1 MRKADHVT
9 HHAFRAAPIPAIW
22 WLSVRLQLAFV
33 LVLLAPGAAGQST
46 LATITGVVTDQE
58 GAVIPSVAIEVI
70 HTRTGYRFKATSNEV
85 GLYTIPQLPDGEYTL
100 SAKAAGFQEA
110 IVRDIILAPRDIRR
124 IDLKLDIAKLQQ
136 TIEVS
141 AGATLIETESPRISD
156 TKSADL
162 LLSLPTAG
170 RGAFTMFQ
178 LTPNVTRVKDV
189 YVMRF
194 AGSRLNQSDYTL
206 DGISFMV
213 TSGSN
218 PNAPLTDY
226 MESFQEMRI
235 DVANNTAEFSTIGQV
250 SIVSK
255 SGTNQ
260 LHGSVFDYYR
270 TPFFRARSTFA
281 LARPAGVGHQ
291 PGYTL
296 GGPVYLPRIYDG
308 RNKTFFFSTM
318 ELNKSSI
325 STGTLA
331 ATVPAVPWRSGDF
344 SLLSTAVTDPFAG
357 NAPFPGNRI
366 PASRLNPVSLKIQER
381 FYPLPTEGDPN
392 THFVNNFRKLY
403 SMDSGI
409 EWYFTEKL
417 DHRISDKV
425 LLTGRI
431 VRHGYNAYRV
441 TSQLGG
447 REPTLIQWRTRFYYF
462 SYTHTLKPTMVNEFR
477 FGWAFNVNPRY
488 PRESGLA
495 LVKELGLVG
504 LHPNLPD
511 YPGVFNVSFQNITM
525 TGVSNSLQYRPAKG
539 NYNTYFQDH
548 WSWFRGRHSIKAG
561 AQVSHHWTIDR
572 FLNNNLYGS
581 VTFSNRFTN
590 HPWADFLLGIPS
602 SCSRAMENM
611 EEHEKRQGYSAF
623 ITDEFRPTASLTLNL
638 GVRYEYEPGWYGNDM
653 ATFHPGLGKIVVPDE
668 NMKLVSPLVPASY
681 VQVISASQAGLPT
694 KTLVFAD
701 RNNFAPRI
709 GVAWRP
715 FGPNTVFRAG
725 WGMFYDLVPRNLSAG
740 GGSPY
745 SITEPAYTNPKDSPT
760 VILPRVFPE
769 AGTGGPSTISI
780 PGATN
785 PYLRTPYSFQYN
797 VTIEHQRWNT
807 GFRISYIG
815 TGTRQGEWGYN
826 MNQPVPDTR
835 PFIQKINERPFPRYP
850 NISYYTNGAG
860 HQYHAGTIQI
870 TRRTKGGFFLSTYYT
885 LARDIGDLDRN
896 QSPENAYDRRR
907 ERGVWEDIPTH
918 RWNAVAMY
926 ELPFGKGKRFLGGAG
941 RVLNLLVGG
950 WGINGVY
957 ILQSGDFLTPT
968 WTAPDTT
975 GTAYTTS
982 STPPNVTRRPDIL
995 RNPNLPRSERT
1006 LKRWFDVTA
1015 FTVWK
1020 PGAFGTC
1027 SRGVIKGPGTNVMH
1041 ATLIK
1046 NLFLSE
1052 RVRIRG
1058 ELGVTN
1064 VMNHPNYSPPGLN
1077 ITSTASAGVI
1087 SSVGGT
1093 ALGSLDATG
1102 ARDAR
1107 LRVRVEW

>member
-1 MRKADHVT
+1 MRPVQLRMAPPNRFLTPRRCFAQCLWLVL
-9 HHAFRAAPIPAIW
+9 ALGVAAAPA
-22 WLSVRLQLAFV
+22 LA
-33 LVLLAPGAAGQST
+33 QST
-46 LATITGVVTDQE
+46 LATITGVITDE
-58 GAVIPSVAIEVI
+58 GGAVVPKVSIEAV
-70 HTRTGYRFKATSNEV
+70 HTRTGYRFTGVSNEV
-85 GLYTIPQLPDGEYTL
+85 GLYTIPQLPEGEYTL
-100 SAKAAGFQEA
+100 HAKAAGFQEA
-110 IVRDIILAPRDIRR
+110 VVRDIILAPRDIRR
-124 IDLKLDIAKLQQ
+124 IDLKLSIATLQER
-136 TIEVS
+136 IEVT

-156 TKSADL
+156 TKAIQELS
-162 LLSLPTAG
+162 SLPFAS
-170 RGAFTMFQ
+170 RGAFMFFQ
-178 LTPNVTRVKDV
+178 LTPNVTRVKGV

-194 AGSRLNQSDYTL
+194 AGSRLNQSDYSL

-213 TSGSN
+213 SSGSN

-226 MESFQEMRI
+226 MESFQEMRV
-235 DVANNTAEFSTIGQV
+235 DVANNTGEFSTIGQV

-260 LHGSVFDYYR
+260 LHGSAFDFYR
-270 TPFFRARSTFA
+270 TPVLRARSPFA

-318 ELNKSSI
+318 ELNKGSI
-325 STGTLA
+325 STGTLQ
-331 ATVPAVPWRSGDF
+331 ATVPPVPWRAGDF
-344 SLLSTAVTDPFAG
+344 SLLSTAITDPFAG
-357 NAPFPGNRI
+357 DTPFPGNRI
-366 PASRLNPVSLKIQER
+366 PASRLNPVSLKIQEK

-392 THFVNNFRKLY
+392 VHFNNNFRKLY
-403 SMDSGI
+403 SLDSGI
-409 EWYFTEKL
+409 EWYFTERL

-425 LLTGRI
+425 LLTGRL

-462 SYTHTLKPTMVNEFR
+462 SYTHTLRPTMVNEFR
-477 FGWAFNVNPRY
+477 VGYSFNNNPRY
-488 PRESGLA
+488 PKESGLA

-511 YPGVFNVSFQNITM
+511 YPGIFNVSFQNITM
-525 TGVSNSLQYRPAKG
+525 TGVSNSLQYRPSKG
-539 NYNTYFQDH
+539 GNNVYVQDN
-548 WSWFRGRHSIKAG
+548 WSWFRGRHALKAG
-561 AQVSHHWTIDR
+561 VQVGHHWVTDR
-572 FLNNNLYGS
+572 FLNNDLYGS
-581 VTFSNRFTN
+581 VTFSNRFTK

-602 SCSRAMENM
+602 SSSRATENM
-611 EEHEKRQGYSAF
+611 FEEEKRDGYNGF
-623 ITDEFRPTASLTLNL
+623 ITDEFRPTPSLTLNL

-653 ATFHPGLGKIVVPDE
+653 GMFHPGLGKIVVPDDS
-668 NMKLVSPLVPASY
+668 MKLVSPLVPAGY
-681 VQVISASQAGLPT
+681 VQVIPASQAGLPK
-694 KTLVFAD
+694 KTLVFGD

-709 GVAWRP
+709 GIAWRP
-715 FGPNTVFRAG
+715 FGPDTVFRAG
-725 WGMFYDLVPRNLSAG
+725 WGVFYDLVPRNLTVG

-745 SITEPAYTNPKDSPT
+745 AITEPAYTNPKDSPT
-760 VILPRVFPE
+760 VILPRVFPDT
-769 AGTGGPSTISI
+769 GTGGPSTITI

-785 PYLRTPYSFQYN
+785 THLRTPYSFQYN
-797 VTIEHQRWNT
+797 LTIEHQRWST

-835 PFIQKINERPFPRYP
+835 PFIQKVNERPFPRYP
-850 NISYYTNGAG
+850 NIFYYTNGAG

-870 TRRTKGGFFLSTYYT
+870 TRRTKGGLFLQTYYT

-918 RWNAVAMY
+918 RWNATAIY
-926 ELPFGKGKRFLGGAG
+926 ELPVGKSKRFLGNAN
-941 RVLNLLVGG
+941 RALNLLVGG
-950 WGINGVY
+950 WEVNGIY
-957 ILQSGDFLTPT
+957 TLQSGDFLTPA

-982 STPPNVTRRPDIL
+982 STAPNVTRRPDIL
-995 RNPNLPRSERT
+995 YNPNLPKDQRS
-1006 LKRWFDVTA
+1006 LQRWFDTGA

-1027 SRGVIKGPGTNVMH
+1027 SQGVIKGPGTNIMH
-1041 ATLIK
+1041 ATLAK
-1046 NLFLSE
+1046 NLVFHE
-1052 RVRIRG
+1052 RFRLRA
-1058 ELGVTN
+1058 ELAATN
-1064 VMNHPNYSPPGLN
+1064 VLNHPNYSPPGLT
-1077 ITSTASAGVI
+1077 ITSAASAGVI

-1093 ALGSLDATG
+1093 ALGSLEGAG
-1102 ARDAR
+1102 AREA
-1107 LRVRVEW
+1107 RVRVRLEW